1 MFLCRLAPT
10 ELFHCHVPHLR
21 GLLLLHWADT
31 ARLLARGGSVVYG
44 LLLWLLVVWRGAVCH
59 DGREGT
65 AGPGTCSILC
75 YAVLA
80 CAPLPLPALD
90 SSDSTAGS

>member
-1 MFLCRLAPT
+1 M
-10 ELFHCHVPHLR
+10 PHLG

-44 LLLWLLVVWRGAVCH
+44 VLLWLLVVWCGAVCH

-65 AGPGTCSILC
+65 AGPGMCSILC
-75 YAVLA
+75 
-80 CAPLPLPALD
+80 CAMLCLLVHRCRCPRWTVATVPLEAEL
-90 SSDSTAGS
+90 S